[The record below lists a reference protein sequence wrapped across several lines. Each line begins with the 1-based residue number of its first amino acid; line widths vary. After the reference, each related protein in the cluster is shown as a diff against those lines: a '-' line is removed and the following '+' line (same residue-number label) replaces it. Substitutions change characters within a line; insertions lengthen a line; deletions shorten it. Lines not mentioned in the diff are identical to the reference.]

1 MLWAVGF
8 LILVVFLMIPI
19 LAIVLDSPFMQR
31 LVESRRAPGLGAA
44 EVEDLTKRLQVLEDE
59 VDDLG
64 QAVRLLKDE
73 TQFLQ
78 RLLES
83 AEERGSKKSLP
94 PSS

>member
-44 EVEDLTKRLQVLEDE
+44 EVEDLTKR
-59 VDDLG
+59 
-64 QAVRLLKDE
+64 
-73 TQFLQ
+73 
-78 RLLES
+78 
-83 AEERGSKKSLP
+83 P
-94 PSS
+94 